1 MTGTSIELIVR
12 NLTQVE
18 KLGGKSRLQTLAV
31 LKPSRKRLFEISPVL
46 ASQPQYDEITYPLG
60 AGETPSADHWQPPK
74 GYPQSKS
81 YIHAQRSIRSQT
93 VNISH
98 SVPGQAQASAGSE
111 GISIDKISQ
120 PLLNPMTVPIPSN
133 RSSGGYESGLSTQ
146 SQANGSAASP
156 DSQLPKEFISERD
169 LKATRTFAILNM
181 KNPGDNPWDLGS
193 AIANWETVMG
203 YTVLDWLLPIRRSP
217 CCNHEDSESHFM
229 VGPEVDLLRVSVGF
243 VAPKDTHER
252 GHRLKKQ
259 QRIRSRRV
267 TEGKFAGRSRTRIDE
282 AHHTAST
289 EMRDI
294 NFGTMRNTAM

>member
-1 MTGTSIELIVR
+1 MTGTSIDLIVR

-31 LKPSRKRLFEISPVL
+31 LKPSRKRLFEISPAL

-60 AGETPSADHWQPPK
+60 AGEAPSANHWQAPE

-81 YIHAQRSIRSQT
+81 YIHAQRSVCSQA

-98 SVPGQAQASAGSE
+98 PVSGQTQRRAGPVGSSISKVP
-111 GISIDKISQ
+111 Q
-120 PLLNPMTVPIPSN
+120 PLPNSTTGPIPSN
-133 RSSGGYESGLSTQ
+133 NSTGGYESGLSTQ
-146 SQANGSAASP
+146 SQADESAASRN
-156 DSQLPKEFISERD
+156 SQPSKGYVSERD

-181 KNPGDNPWDLGS
+181 KKPGDNPWDLGS

-203 YTVLDWLLPIRRSP
+203 YTVLDWFLPVRRSP
-217 CCNHEDSESHFM
+217 CCNHEDTESHYM

-252 GHRLKKQ
+252 GNRLKKQ
-259 QRIRSRRV
+259 QRVHSRRV
-267 TEGKFAGRSRTRIDE
+267 AVGRFAGRSRTRTNE
-282 AHHTAST
+282 VRHAGST

-294 NFGTMRNTAM
+294 NREITGSRAM